1 MKNDQ
6 LIERLRKRD
15 FTAVIFDFDGTI
27 LDVKIPLEKSI
38 EEVFT
43 EKGMETDLES
53 TVQEIGAVLES
64 IQGYPIPK
72 ILLQS
77 YDIFQ
82 QITALEKLSFLKKF
96 RMALKIFTKYQT
108 YSKDEAVLFPGIKTL
123 LEYLKKGTELFIISH
138 NQTKNVLEHLQK
150 EEIEHYFKGV
160 FGADELPDLKPSPE
174 ALLPVLKQYKNIKS
188 KNFLILG
195 DMPSDIVSGQEAG
208 VHTIGIAS
216 GISKKEVLNQYS
228 PDILVD
234 SITELLSLIGIEN
247 GRVSNSNPQ
256 NKTQLKIKS

>member
-15 FTAVIFDFDGTI
+15 FTAVIFDFDGTV
-27 LDVKIPLEKSI
+27 LDVKKPLEKSI
-38 EEVFT
+38 EEVFA
-43 EKGMETDLES
+43 EKGIQTDMES

-77 YDIFQ
+77 YDIFK

-96 RMALKIFTKYQT
+96 RIALKIFAKYQT
-108 YSKDEAVLFPGIKTL
+108 YSKEEAELFPGIKTL
-123 LEYLKKGTELFIISH
+123 LEYLQKGTELYIISH
-138 NQTKNVLEHLQK
+138 NQTKNVLEHVQK
-150 EEIEHYFKGV
+150 EAIEKYFKGIY
-160 FGADELPDLKPSPE
+160 GADELPDLKPSPE
-174 ALLPVLKQYKNIKS
+174 ALLPVLNQYRNTKS
-188 KNFLILG
+188 KSFIMLG
-195 DMPSDIVSGQEAG
+195 DMPSDIISGQEAG

-234 SITELLSLIGIEN
+234 SIIDLLNLMGIES
-247 GRVSNSNPQ
+247 GRISDSNTQKKNPV
-256 NKTQLKIKS
+256 KIKS